1 MPDVA
6 MPDVAL
12 PDAAMPVG
20 VAKPLG
26 VVCGEAGSERVTQ
39 HDKNYGKKKVSS
51 HGNKSFERLVSARK
65 TKVFRRGC
73 PSGVKQTKNCF
84 LKRFVF
90 GRKINVF

>member
-1 MPDVA
+1 VARPVRAWRCRWTVARPDVA

-39 HDKNYGKKKVSS
+39 QHDKNYGKQTFLHTETKVSK
-51 HGNKSFERLVSARK
+51 G
-65 TKVFRRGC
+65 
-73 PSGVKQTKNCF
+73 
-84 LKRFVF
+84 
-90 GRKINVF
+90 